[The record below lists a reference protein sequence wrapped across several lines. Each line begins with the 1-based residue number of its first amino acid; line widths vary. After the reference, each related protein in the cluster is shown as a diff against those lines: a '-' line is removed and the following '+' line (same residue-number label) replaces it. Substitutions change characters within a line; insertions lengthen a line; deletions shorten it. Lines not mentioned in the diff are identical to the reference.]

1 MSEREPSADEL
12 LAMAYADGELL
23 GAERAH
29 FEQRLA
35 AEPALAREVA
45 QLKRLEVLARHAAPP
60 EPMDHEWERL
70 ARSGGQRGLWSA
82 GWLFF
87 GAGVLGLAAWGL
99 DCLECSQ
106 ASWVPKLLIPLAI
119 LGAQLLVGAA
129 VRARVRTLRYDPY
142 RDVKR

>member
-23 GAERAH
+23 GTERAH

-87 GAGVLGLAAWGL
+87 GAGVLGLAAWDSTAWSARRHPG
-99 DCLECSQ
+99 CRSCSSRSR
-106 ASWVPKLLIPLAI
+106 SWVPCCSSAPPCERECARCATIPTA
-119 LGAQLLVGAA
+119 
-129 VRARVRTLRYDPY
+129 T
-142 RDVKR
+142 